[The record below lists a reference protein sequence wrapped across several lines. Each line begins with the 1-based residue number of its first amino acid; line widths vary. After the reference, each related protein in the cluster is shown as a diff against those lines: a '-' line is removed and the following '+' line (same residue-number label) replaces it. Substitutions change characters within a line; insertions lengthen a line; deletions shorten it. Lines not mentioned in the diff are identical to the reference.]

1 MRFSSAAALLAAAAS
16 LHGVN
21 AATADDWKSR
31 NIYQLLTDRFAPP
44 SDTAPARTNPVPETC
59 DPVAQT
65 WCGGTWLSIIDKLD
79 YLQGMGVDA
88 IWISP
93 VHQNIDVHTP
103 YNYAYH
109 GYWVNDVTKLNPRFG
124 SEQDLQTLISEL
136 HKRDMYIMVDIA
148 INSIPT
154 LNQNDAL
161 SSESLAADNSM
172 WTDPAYFH
180 KQCWIDYSNQ
190 TSCEICWFGDANL
203 PLMDVNTEHP
213 YVISTLN
220 TWIKDFVT
228 KYNID
233 GLRLDAGKHIPPE
246 FWSGFTQSAGVFTI
260 GEVYD
265 GSWNFTASYQNGGHM
280 DSVLGFPMN
289 GAISKAFSIKPKN
302 SNMTDL
308 GVAVGQQLSS
318 YNNPRVIGNFL
329 ENHDM
334 TRFRNVTA
342 DPILAYNAMV
352 AQFLFEGIP
361 VTYYGQEQ
369 DLANGHDDPYNRAA
383 LWPTNY
389 ENGTTYQ
396 RIARLNL
403 IRKQLI
409 TTGLQFNGKSYM
421 DDNSTAIGVTPT
433 DIAFRKGP
441 IVYTLNNRG
450 SPSETEA
457 FGILATGWPSQTAL
471 VDLLSCHQFITG
483 SGGSLSIS
491 YAQDGYGG
499 LPYIFA
505 TASDAK
511 TLGICGKPTPVGVL
525 APNSTSAADISSP
538 MSVGLMGAAALLTAS
553 LF

>member
-1 MRFSSAAALLAAAAS
+1 
-16 LHGVN
+16 
-21 AATADDWKSR
+21 
-31 NIYQLLTDRFAPP
+31 
-44 SDTAPARTNPVPETC
+44 
-59 DPVAQT
+59 
-65 WCGGTWLSIIDKLD
+65 
-79 YLQGMGVDA
+79 MGIDA

-93 VHQNIDVHTP
+93 VHRKSQCLRSFTASRGPHRPPPSQPQLTHPAENIDVHTP

-109 GYWVNDVTKLNPRFG
+109 GYWVNDVTKLNARFG
-124 SEQDLQTLISEL
+124 SEDDLVKLITEL
-136 HKRDMYIMVDIA
+136 HKRNMYIMIDIA
-148 INSIPT
+148 VNSIPT

-161 SSESLAADNSM
+161 SGDSLVADNSM

-180 KQCWIDYSNQ
+180 KQCWIDYSNE
-190 TSCEICWFGDANL
+190 TSCEYCWFGDANL

-220 TWIKDFVT
+220 SFIKDFVT

-233 GLRLDAGKHIPPE
+233 GLRLDAGKHIPGQ
-246 FWSGFTQSAGVFTI
+246 FWTGFTQSSGVFST
-260 GEVYD
+260 GEVFD
-265 GSWNFTASYQNGGHM
+265 GNWTFSASYQNQGYM

-302 SNMTDL
+302 SNMTDF
-308 GVAVGQQLSS
+308 GVAVGQALST

-334 TRFRNVTA
+334 ARFRNITA
-342 DPILAYNAMV
+342 DPVLAYNAMV
-352 AQFLFEGIP
+352 AQFMIEGIP

-369 DLANGHDDPYNRAA
+369 DLANGHEDPWNRAA

-409 TTGLQFNGKSYM
+409 TSGLQFNGKSYM
-421 DDNSTAIGVTPT
+421 DDNSTAIGVTQY

-441 IVYTLNNRG
+441 IIYTLNNRG
-450 SPSETEA
+450 SPEENTS
-457 FGILATGWPSQTAL
+457 FGIQATGWPSQTAL
-471 VDLLSCHQFITG
+471 VDLLSCQQYITG

-491 YAQDGYGG
+491 YAQSGYGG

-505 TASDAK
+505 TAGDAK
-511 TLGICGKPTPVGVL
+511 ALSICGKPTQVGVL
-525 APNSTSAADISSP
+525 APNSTSAALPSSP